1 MSYDPESNYANPN
14 PDVELVDELAKP
26 FVRYMIAAPAEIDP
40 DPIPESPP
48 FKPAPPPT
56 GPREI
61 DLDALAEGAGEQT
74 AKASLR
80 EILMARAF
88 NFAVTPLPPFPVIRL
103 GNKILLSPG
112 NLLNLQAQVKGGK
125 SSAIAA
131 MIASVLNGNRQGPDT
146 LGFSA
151 ENPEGKVLIH
161 IDTEQSRYDHDAL
174 VRRSI
179 RRARLTEPPPW
190 LLSYCLT
197 DLDIKERLD
206 GLELLLEEAAE
217 EHGGVFLVIIDGVAD
232 LCLDPNDA
240 AEAFALVRRLH
251 TTAIK
256 YGCGII
262 TVLHENPGSLE
273 GKTRGHLGS
282 QLERKCETNLRLAK
296 DSNGVTTMWSERA
309 RHGNTPREE
318 GLCFQW
324 SDSAGM
330 HVSCG
335 TAREIKATAKSAK
348 FRDEAESIFGE
359 AIEYSFTDYVAKIRE
374 SVGVAKSTAEQ
385 RVKKYAAEGI
395 VQKSADGI
403 YRLKP

>member
-1 MSYDPESNYANPN
+1 MSTANYPGLIVA
-14 PDVELVDELAKP
+14 
-26 FVRYMIAAPAEIDP
+26 YDP
-40 DPIPESPP
+40 DPIPDCPDFVP
-48 FKPAPPPT
+48 

-61 DLDALAEGAGEQT
+61 DLDALAEGAGNET
-74 AKASLR
+74 AKGSLR
-80 EILMARAF
+80 ATLMVRAF
-88 NFAVTPLPPFPVIRL
+88 NFAVAPPKPFPVMKL
-103 GNKILLSPG
+103 GNKTILTPG
-112 NLLNLQAQVKGGK
+112 NIGNVQAPVKAGK
-125 SSAIAA
+125 TGALAA
-131 MIASVLNGNRQGPDT
+131 MIAACLNGNRQGPDT

-151 ENPEGKVLIH
+151 ENPDGKALIH

-174 VRRSI
+174 IRRSI
-179 RRARLTEPPPW
+179 RRAQLPEPPAW

-197 DLDIKERLD
+197 DLDIKDRLD
-206 GLELLLEEAAE
+206 GLELILEEAAE
-217 EHGGVFLVIIDGVAD
+217 EFGGVFLVVIDGVAD
-232 LCLDPNDA
+232 LCLDPNDS
-240 AEAFALVRRLH
+240 AESFALVGMLH
-251 TTAIK
+251 ATAIK
-256 YGCGII
+256 YACGII

-282 QLERKCETNLRLAK
+282 QLERKSETNLRLAK
-296 DSNGVTTMWSERA
+296 DANGVTTVWSDRA

-318 GLCFQW
+318 GQCFQW
-324 SDSAGM
+324 SDTAGM

-348 FRDEAESIFGE
+348 FREEVESIFGE

-385 RVKKYAAEGI
+385 RVKKYAGEGF